1 MGVLQNPI
9 TKTKKEVRS
18 IKPAT
23 GMVAVNRP
31 TINYPRTTS
40 VHTESAN
47 PLQFRMQ
54 QPLNP
59 IRLAFLVAG
68 AGSYLEWRQ
77 GISLPHTHSPA
88 APHNGAQ
95 PKQSP
100 LQRPSQLTAQS
111 KIKNAQPDRAF
122 CASPA
127 DPSRGFQCA
136 CRAADRP
143 PSRSQPSFDN
153 RQRLHWIRLSASGK
167 SRDSPSQASP
177 SWASLLKRS

>member
-1 MGVLQNPI
+1 
-9 TKTKKEVRS
+9 
-18 IKPAT
+18 
-23 GMVAVNRP
+23 MVAVNRP

-47 PLQFRMQ
+47 LLQFRMR

-59 IRLAFLVAG
+59 IGLMFSVAG
-68 AGSYLEWRQ
+68 AGSYLGWRQ

-88 APHNGAQ
+88 APRNGAP

-100 LQRPSQLTAQS
+100 LQRPLQLRVQS
-111 KIKNAQPDRAF
+111 RIKNAQPDRAF

-136 CRAADRP
+136 YRVTDRT
-143 PSRSQPSFDN
+143 RSHSLPSFDN
-153 RQRLHWIRLSASGK
+153 RQQLDWIPQSTSGR
-167 SRDSPSQASP
+167 SRDSPSQSIP